1 MPDSQASSSSE
12 EILFG
17 KTSAKVKNNDIDS
30 EELEQLEKMVADLSD
45 NDEQESTFKKVI
57 YETMFGP
64 DYKP

>member
-1 MPDSQASSSSE
+1 M
-12 EILFG
+12 
-17 KTSAKVKNNDIDS
+17 KNNDIDS